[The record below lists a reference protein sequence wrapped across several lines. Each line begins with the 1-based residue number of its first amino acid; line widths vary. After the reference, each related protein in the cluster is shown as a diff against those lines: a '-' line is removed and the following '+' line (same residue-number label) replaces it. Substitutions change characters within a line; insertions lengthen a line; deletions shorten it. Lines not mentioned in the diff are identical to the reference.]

1 CVRVRGSMVLV
12 EDYGLDSW

>member
-1 CVRVRGSMVLV
+1 CVRVRESMVLV